1 MNRKTKYI
9 TGFVLSVLVICALMI
24 PAFALTESDVQSQV
38 SASGKEGVAENLFV
52 WFLCA
57 VAFLKISQK
66 IDSFMQ
72 GLGINVGHTGG
83 SMLAEVMLAA
93 RSIAA
98 ARGVAGRGRG
108 GNAGRS
114 GSTDGSGGDSN
125 TFLQGGLAGVV
136 NRSFYMEGLTL
147 SFPKVKIP
155 AGGSLQFELPT
166 GDPENPE
173 YVRFLQG
180 IILFHHASGAY
191 WPEGMEYD
199 DNTVPLCSTVD
210 GKQGYGTPGGAC
222 AACELNRYGTAT
234 DGKGKA
240 CKNMRILYLLQD
252 GDYIPVQLS
261 LPPTSLRPFNDFMNA
276 AFVAR
281 RRPAWSSVVQIGL
294 KRVDNGNTYSVATF
308 RKMAD
313 LPSEKVGEFRAFV
326 ESFRQQAKEMLKS
339 RAELSAARE
348 NEDDQYTA
356 ANTEYTV
363 ADSGDHF
370 CISGA
375 AVIDGEREEL
385 PQ

>member
-1 MNRKTKYI
+1 MSYPETTTMATPYTFN
-9 TGFVLSVLVICALMI
+9 L
-24 PAFALTESDVQSQV
+24 PAMD
-38 SASGKEGVAENLFV
+38 
-52 WFLCA
+52 
-57 VAFLKISQK
+57 
-66 IDSFMQ
+66 
-72 GLGINVGHTGG
+72 GLDFGNDD
-83 SMLAEVMLAA
+83 LA
-93 RSIAA
+93 
-98 ARGVAGRGRG
+98 
-108 GNAGRS
+108 
-114 GSTDGSGGDSN
+114 DD
-125 TFLQGGLAGVV
+125 
-136 NRSFYMEGLTL
+136 MEGLTL

-173 YVRFLQG
+173 YTRFLQG
-180 IILFHHASGAY
+180 VILYHHASGAY
-191 WPEGMEYD
+191 WPEGCEYD

-313 LPSEKVGEFRAFV
+313 LPPEKVGEFRAFV
-326 ESFRQQAKEMLKS
+326 ESFRQQAKEMLKN
-339 RAELSAARE
+339 RAELSAACE

-375 AVIDGEREEL
+375 DVIDGEREEL

>member
-1 MNRKTKYI
+1 MSYPETTTMTTPY
-9 TGFVLSVLVICALMI
+9 TF
-24 PAFALTESDVQSQV
+24 
-38 SASGKEGVAENLFV
+38 NLP
-52 WFLCA
+52 
-57 VAFLKISQK
+57 SM
-66 IDSFMQ
+66 D
-72 GLGINVGHTGG
+72 GLDFGNDD
-83 SMLAEVMLAA
+83 LA
-93 RSIAA
+93 
-98 ARGVAGRGRG
+98 
-108 GNAGRS
+108 
-114 GSTDGSGGDSN
+114 DD
-125 TFLQGGLAGVV
+125 
-136 NRSFYMEGLTL
+136 MEGLTL

-180 IILFHHASGAY
+180 VILFHHASGAY

-294 KRVDNGNTYSVATF
+294 KRVDNGNNTYSVATF
-308 RKMAD
+308 RKVED
-313 LPSEKVGEFRAFV
+313 LQPEQVGEFRAFV
-326 ESFRQQAKEMLKS
+326 ESFRQQAKEMLKN

-348 NEDDQYTA
+348 GEEDQYAT
-356 ANTEYTV
+356 ANTEYAV
-363 ADSGDHF
+363 ADSGQHF

-375 AVIDGEREEL
+375 DVIDGEREEL
-385 PQ
+385 PH

>member
-1 MNRKTKYI
+1 MSYPETTTMATPY
-9 TGFVLSVLVICALMI
+9 TF
-24 PAFALTESDVQSQV
+24 
-38 SASGKEGVAENLFV
+38 NLP
-52 WFLCA
+52 
-57 VAFLKISQK
+57 SM
-66 IDSFMQ
+66 D
-72 GLGINVGHTGG
+72 GLDFGNDD
-83 SMLAEVMLAA
+83 LA
-93 RSIAA
+93 
-98 ARGVAGRGRG
+98 
-108 GNAGRS
+108 
-114 GSTDGSGGDSN
+114 DD
-125 TFLQGGLAGVV
+125 
-136 NRSFYMEGLTL
+136 MEGLTL

-199 DNTVPLCSTVD
+199 DNTVPLCSTAD

-308 RKMAD
+308 RLVQRFEGNDLLQIKQYAD
-313 LPSEKVGEFRAFV
+313 GFREQIKAMN
-326 ESFRQQAKEMLKS
+326 QQRAME
-339 RAELSAARE
+339 AELGN
-348 NEDDQYTA
+348 NEPICDAVDSSYHSTDDG
-356 ANTEYTV
+356 E
-363 ADSGDHF
+363 HF
-370 CISGA
+370 CITEA
-375 AVIDGEREEL
+375 PIDGDHEDL
-385 PQ
+385 PL